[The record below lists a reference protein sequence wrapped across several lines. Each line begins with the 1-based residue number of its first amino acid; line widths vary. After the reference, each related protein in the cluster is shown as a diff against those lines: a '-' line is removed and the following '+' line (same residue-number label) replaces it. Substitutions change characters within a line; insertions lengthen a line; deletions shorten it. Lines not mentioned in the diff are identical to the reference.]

1 LELSYESRGARE
13 SVEWFMQTGV
23 QSDGGS
29 AVAQTG
35 GELDLGA
42 LGRAL
47 WARKGRIVG
56 LTLLAAA
63 LAFVAVNLVTP
74 KYRSEARVLI
84 ETRENIFLR
93 PDAEKNAIERG
104 TTVDQEAVT
113 SQVQLILSRDL
124 ARQVIRKLKLNML
137 PEFDP
142 VLRETSVLRGLA
154 VLFGLIKDPMS
165 MTPEERVL
173 KSYYER
179 LSAFQVEKS
188 RVIAIEFES
197 EDAELA
203 ALAANTIAEEYII
216 LQQAA
221 KQDQTRNAS
230 TWLAG
235 EIETLRK
242 KVAEAEAKVEKYR
255 ASTNLFIGTNNTSLS
270 NQQLGEYNA
279 QLGSARAQKSDAEAK
294 ARLIRE
300 ALKSGG
306 SIEFSDIVNSELMR
320 RLSEQRVTLR
330 AQLAEQSSTLLD
342 RHPRI
347 MELRAQIIDLERQM
361 RGEADR
367 LARSLENDAKLAS
380 AKVDGLSSGFDQLKR
395 QAASTNEQDVQLR
408 ALEREA
414 KSQRDLLESY
424 LAKYREAAARDSI
437 GAAAPDARLIST
449 AVVSNTA
456 AWPRKVPIILVS
468 ALAMFALSSGF
479 VLSSELLGAL
489 PARSGYVPVR
499 APRTFAPAPAVAA
512 NRDEAVVS
520 HEPAPD
526 AAAPPPRLLLQT
538 PTEVPAVPSP
548 VQDPTPPAVLA
559 PVPPPIAQAPR
570 AAPAPVDPI
579 EMLAGDLGAAGESAR
594 RITVV
599 GASRN
604 AGATMTAIALA
615 RSLAKQGRVV
625 LVDLALGAP
634 SLSSIAS
641 DASAPGIAELVNG
654 TASFGQIITRDRHSR
669 AHLIMAGQSEAD
681 ARALMLSQRLAI
693 TLEALG
699 RTYDHVVIDAGV
711 VTEAVLDRLAILAQR
726 VVLVAAQADDP
737 ATVSAEQRLLD
748 AGFAKVTVLVGGTDP
763 QTAGDQAAA

>member
-1 LELSYESRGARE
+1 
-13 SVEWFMQTGV
+13 MQTGV
-23 QSDGGS
+23 QSNSGS

-47 WARKGRIVG
+47 WARKGRIIG
-56 LTLLAAA
+56 LTLAAA
-63 LAFVAVNLVTP
+63 AVAFVAVNLVTP
-74 KYRSEARVLI
+74 RYRSEARVLI

-93 PDAEKNAIERG
+93 PDAEKNAVERG
-104 TTVDQEAVT
+104 TAVDQEAVT

-124 ARQVIRKLKLNML
+124 ARLVIKKLKLNTL

-142 VLRETSVLRGLA
+142 VLRGPSLLRSLA
-154 VLFGLIKDPMS
+154 SFFGIIKDPMS

-173 KSYYER
+173 KSYYDR

-188 RVIAIEFES
+188 RVIGIEFES

-203 ALAANTIAEEYII
+203 ARVANTIAEEYIVF
-216 LQQAA
+216 QQAA
-221 KQDQTRNAS
+221 KQDQTRNAGV
-230 TWLAG
+230 WLSG
-235 EIETLRK
+235 EIELLRK

-255 ASTNLFIGTNNTSLS
+255 SSTNLFVGTNNTNLS

-279 QLGSARAQKSDAEAK
+279 QLGAARAQKSDAEAK

-306 SIEFSDIVNSELMR
+306 SVEYSEIVNSELMR

-347 MELRAQIIDLERQM
+347 KELRAQIIDLERQM

-424 LAKYREAAARDSI
+424 LAKYRETTARDSL
-437 GAAAPDARLIST
+437 GATAPDARIIST

-489 PARSGYVPVR
+489 PARGGFVPVR
-499 APRTFAPAPAVAA
+499 TSRVIAPQTVTAERRVSAA
-512 NRDEAVVS
+512 SV
-520 HEPAPD
+520 EPAHAF
-526 AAAPPPRLLLQT
+526 AAAPPRLPAQ
-538 PTEVPAVPSP
+538 TEVPPPTDEMPLPSSEAS
-548 VQDPTPPAVLA
+548 PPAAKA
-559 PVPPPIAQAPR
+559 PLPATEAPR
-570 AAPAPVDPI
+570 AAPVPLDSI

-604 AGATMTAIALA
+604 VGATMTAIALA
-615 RSLAKQGRVV
+615 RSLAKEGRVA
-625 LVDLALGAP
+625 LVDLAFGAP
-634 SLSSIAS
+634 NLSAIAS
-641 DASAPGIAELVNG
+641 DPTAPGIAELVNG

-669 AHLIMAGQSEAD
+669 VHLIMAGQAEAEP
-681 ARALMLSQRLAI
+681 RSLMLSQRLAI

-711 VTEAVLDRLAILAQR
+711 VTEAVLDRLAMLAQR
-726 VVLVAAQADDP
+726 VVLVAAEVDDP
-737 ATVSAEQRLLD
+737 ATASAEQSLLA
-748 AGFAKVTVLVGGTDP
+748 AGFANVTVLVGGASGP
-763 QTAGDQAAA
+763 VTAGDQVAA

>member
-1 LELSYESRGARE
+1 MRTS
-13 SVEWFMQTGV
+13 V
-23 QSDGGS
+23 QSNGGS
-29 AVAQTG
+29 AAAQTG

-47 WARKGRIVG
+47 WARRGRIIG
-56 LTLLAAA
+56 LTLAAA
-63 LAFVAVNLVTP
+63 AVAFVAVNLVTP

-93 PDAEKNAIERG
+93 PDAEKNAMERG

-124 ARQVIRKLKLNML
+124 ARRVITKLKLNTL

-142 VLRETSVLRGLA
+142 VLRGPSLLRSLA
-154 VLFGLIKDPMS
+154 SFIGIIKDPMS

-173 KSYYER
+173 KSYFDR

-203 ALAANTIAEEYII
+203 ARVANTIAEEYIV

-221 KQDQTRNAS
+221 KQDQTRNAGV
-230 TWLAG
+230 WLAG
-235 EIETLRK
+235 EIESLRK

-255 ASTNLFIGTNNTSLS
+255 SSTNLFVGTNNTTLS

-279 QLGSARAQKSDAEAK
+279 QLGAARAQKSDAEAK

-306 SIEFSDIVNSELMR
+306 SVEYSEIVNSELMR

-347 MELRAQIIDLERQM
+347 RELRAQIVDLEHQM

-424 LAKYREAAARDSI
+424 LAKYREATARDSL

-449 AVVSNTA
+449 AVVSNTP
-456 AWPRKVPIILVS
+456 AWPRKLPIILVS

-489 PARSGYVPVR
+489 PARNAFVPVR
-499 APRTFAPAPAVAA
+499 VSRAVAPAQTETPARRVLAA
-512 NRDEAVVS
+512 SVESA
-520 HEPAPD
+520 HEF
-526 AAAPPPRLLLQT
+526 AAAPARLPVQA
-538 PTEVPAVPSP
+538 EVPSP
-548 VQDPTPPAVLA
+548 VVETPPPAVE
-559 PVPPPIAQAPR
+559 APR
-570 AAPAPVDPI
+570 AAPVPLDSI
-579 EMLAGDLGAAGESAR
+579 ETLAGDLAAAGESAR

-604 AGATMTAIALA
+604 VGATMTAVELA

-634 SLSSIAS
+634 NLSAIAT
-641 DASAPGIAELVNG
+641 DPTAPGIAELVDG

-669 AHLIMAGQSEAD
+669 VHLIMAG
-681 ARALMLSQRLAI
+681 RAEPDSRSLMLSQRLAI

-699 RTYDHVVIDAGV
+699 RTYSHVVIDAGV
-711 VTEAVLDRLAILAQR
+711 VSEAMLDRLAILAQR
-726 VVLVAAQADDP
+726 VVLVAAQANDP
-737 ATVSAEQRLLD
+737 ATASAEQSLLD
-748 AGFAKVTVLVGGTDP
+748 AGFANVTVLVGGAKGSA
-763 QTAGDQAAA
+763 TAGDQVAA

>member
-1 LELSYESRGARE
+1 
-13 SVEWFMQTGV
+13 MQTGV

-63 LAFVAVNLVTP
+63 LAFIAVNLVTP

-93 PDAEKNAIERG
+93 PDAEKNAMERG

-124 ARQVIRKLKLNML
+124 ARQVIKKLKLNTL

-142 VLRETSVLRGLA
+142 VLRESSMLRGLA
-154 VLFGLIKDPMS
+154 VLFGFIKDPMS

-203 ALAANTIAEEYII
+203 ARAANTIAEEYIV

-279 QLGSARAQKSDAEAK
+279 QLGAARAQKSDAEAK

-347 MELRAQIIDLERQM
+347 MELRAQIVDLERQM

-367 LARSLENDAKLAS
+367 LARSLENDAKFAS

-424 LAKYREAAARDSI
+424 LAKYREASARDSI
-437 GAAAPDARLIST
+437 GAAAPDARMIST
-449 AVVSNTA
+449 AVVSNTP

-499 APRTFAPAPAVAA
+499 APRTFAPAPAVTA

-520 HEPAPD
+520 HEPVPEAVAPL
-526 AAAPPPRLLLQT
+526 PRLPLQT
-538 PTEVPAVPSP
+538 QTGVPAAVPSP

-599 GASRN
+599 GASHN

-641 DASAPGIAELVNG
+641 DPSAPGIAELVNG

-748 AGFAKVTVLVGGTDP
+748 AGFAKVTLLVGGTGP
-763 QTAGDQAAA
+763 QSAGDQAAA